1 MAEAARD
8 KLAAETGA
16 KKGRTGTPT
25 SARGEPFKPSPT
37 SSTSQNHTIAQADT
51 KRWHEHTARDQR
63 KSRTISLNSQS
74 APSLC
79 QPQSHRHSKHGLST
93 GQEGHSSDTSHQV
106 MELFASPSASRVMI
120 PGTESG
126 PVCTDQPCIPQ
137 RGRIMSSRYNGAKY
151 IYRMDKSIGKDE
163 GASCPT

>member
-1 MAEAARD
+1 MAEADRD

-16 KKGRTGTPT
+16 KEGRTGTPT
-25 SARGEPFKPSPT
+25 SARGKPFKPSSPT
-37 SSTSQNHTIAQADT
+37 SSTSQNHTIAKADR
-51 KRWHEHTARDQR
+51 KRRREHTARDQR

-74 APSLC
+74 SPSLC
-79 QPQSHRHSKHGLST
+79 QPQSHRRSKHGLST

-106 MELFASPSASRVMI
+106 TELFASPSASRVI

-126 PVCTDQPCIPQ
+126 PMCTDQPGIQ
-137 RGRIMSSRYNGAKY
+137 LSSYSDAQY

-163 GASCPT
+163 GESCPP